1 MTARLHIDRTRCA
14 GHGICVLLAGAV
26 LELDVWGFPELLAD
40 ELDNPDELRQARR
53 AAAACPRQALT
64 LQELPP
70 PAAAGRAPWGR

>member
-26 LELDVWGFPELLAD
+26 LDLDLWGFPEPLAD
-40 ELDNPDELRQARR
+40 ELAGADQQRQARR
-53 AAAACPRQALT
+53 AVAACPRQALS